1 MFNYVKLIE
10 CGRVVDL
17 YLLARYCY
25 RVGEELIS
33 DSEYAMIDDFVK
45 ENNLCP
51 NVVNRSYDDD
61 PVPVS
66 LLEEFGLEHLI
77 FDPSKYYS
85 RYDSFLEDEKTI
97 SIKAIENYIET
108 YDYFMATKDEDK
120 VMSPKVNG
128 VNCKS
133 LYTRESADNE
143 DRLTFKIGKS
153 RGRNGEGFNFT
164 KNLLRIIP
172 SSLDL
177 DLDNLYLYGECVVLS
192 DAIGKIVAPSG
203 TAPTVERMA
212 AMSMLRTNYR
222 DEDYK
227 YLKYKIFSCQ
237 GLSNSLSESLN
248 ILKSK
253 GLDVV
258 PHLYIKAS
266 EVPSDFNEFC
276 VWMKDKFDYFYN
288 ILQEEGYP
296 TDGVVV
302 DVDDLNY
309 TGNVKGQYSD
319 KNVALKFEYW
329 SHKYYIG
336 TVNDIEF
343 KQCGYMCSVTA
354 IIEPTITSDR
364 TNARRV
370 DLYSPAIMMREHI
383 LPGSKIYFK
392 RDSEVYNVLVYGDE
406 LRKLLGGVN
415 T

>member
-1 MFNYVKLIE
+1 MFDYINLIKS
-10 CGRVVDL
+10 GRVADL

-25 RVGEELIS
+25 RIGEDLIS
-33 DSEYAMIDDFVK
+33 DSDYAIIEDYVK

-51 NVVNRSYDDD
+51 DAVMRSYDDD
-61 PVPVS
+61 PVPIS
-66 LLEEFGLEHLI
+66 LLEEFNLSHLI
-77 FDPSKYYS
+77 FNPSNYYS

-97 SIKAIENYIET
+97 SIKAIESYIET
-108 YDYFMATKDEDK
+108 YNYFMATKDEDK

-133 LYTRESADNE
+133 LYTKELE
-143 DRLTFKIGKS
+143 DGEEELTFKIGKS

-172 SSLDL
+172 SKLDL
-177 DLDNLYLYGECVVLS
+177 DLNNLYLYGECVVLTE
-192 DAIGKIVAPSG
+192 AIGKIVSPSG

-212 AMSMLRTNYR
+212 AMSMLRTNYN

-237 GLSNSLSESLN
+237 GLSDSLSESLD

-258 PHLYIKAS
+258 PYLFIKSS

-276 VWMKDKFDYFYN
+276 SWMKDKFDYFYN

-302 DVDDLNY
+302 DVDNLNY
-309 TGNVKGQYSD
+309 TGSVKGQYSD

-336 TVNDIEF
+336 TVTDIEI
-343 KQCGYMCSVTA
+343 KQCGYKCSVTA
-354 IIEPTITSDR
+354 IIEPTVTADR
-364 TNARRV
+364 SSARRV
-370 DLYSPAIMMREHI
+370 DLHSPAIMMREHI

-392 RDSEVYNVLVYGDE
+392 RDSEVINLLVYGEE